1 VSWEDSGTAPE
12 EDTALSWLLKC
23 QDVAQSHDL
32 QRSKRFGKATCDI
45 MRVVFPEAYPDLVH
59 DDSVP
64 DTKLQW
70 FALALNACQCDETRV
85 VRSML
90 FQVDVE
96 QR

>member
-1 VSWEDSGTAPE
+1 VSWCDADTAPE

-23 QDVAQSHDL
+23 KHVAKSDDL
-32 QRSKRFGKATCDI
+32 RISKRFGKATCDI
-45 MRVVFPEAYPDLVH
+45 LRAVFPEAYPSLAH

-70 FALALNACQCDETRV
+70 FAVALSAWQCGETRV

-90 FQVDVE
+90 E
-96 QR
+96 LLCCSS